1 MEYFDVL
8 TEEGKPAGIIKERH
22 LVHKD
27 GDWHGASRVWLV
39 RYRKGREEKRKPE
52 VLLQRRSPLK
62 DSYPGLWD
70 VSAAGHVSAG
80 GNYLETA
87 VRETA
92 EEIGVR
98 LAPKELVYLFSLRS
112 ETIWCFQGDTF
123 TDREF
128 HTVYLAE
135 RNADPESLV
144 LQAEEVAEVQW
155 IDAGELY
162 SALKEERIASCIHM
176 EEYEKLYPILLKRA
190 EGKG

>member
-8 TEEGKPAGIIKERH
+8 TEEGKPAGIKKERRQ
-22 LVHKD
+22 VHRD
-27 GDWHGASRVWLV
+27 GDWHGASRIWLV
-39 RYRKGREEKRKPE
+39 RYRKGRDAKRRPE
-52 VLLQRRSPLK
+52 VLLQRRSSLK

-87 VRETA
+87 VRETG

-98 LAPKELVYLFSLRS
+98 LAPEELVYLFSLRS
-112 ETIWCFQGDTF
+112 ETIWSFRGENF

-128 HTVYLAE
+128 HAVYLAE
-135 RNADPESLV
+135 KDVDPEELI
-144 LQAEEVAEVQW
+144 LQKEEVAEVRW

-162 SALKEERIASCIHM
+162 SALKEEQIASCIHM
-176 EEYEKLYPILLKRA
+176 EEYEKLYPILTERA
-190 EGKG
+190 QRQA